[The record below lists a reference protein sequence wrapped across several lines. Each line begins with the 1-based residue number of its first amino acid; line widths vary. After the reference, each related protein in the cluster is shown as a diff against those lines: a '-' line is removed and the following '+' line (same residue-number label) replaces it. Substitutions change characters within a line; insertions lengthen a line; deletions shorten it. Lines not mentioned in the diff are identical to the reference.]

1 MLDTNNQ
8 IKIGP
13 PKLIPSLVEGFNAVA
28 NHIYIIILPILLD
41 LLLWF
46 GPMISIKDLVLPV
59 VLNASEL
66 SSGAYGEE
74 SQIFIQNSKDIWTAL
89 LEQFNL
95 LYGLRTYPIGI
106 PSLLLNKGIRQ
117 NPLGSLSVI
126 ELQSTNN
133 ASWIILGFSV
143 LGVIIGSLYFALI
156 AGATN
161 ESGKGFK
168 IADFFTQTTQ
178 GIVLSLILMIALLVL
193 SIPAVCLVSSIVLF
207 LPSLGS
213 LPLMFFGLILV
224 WVLLPLAFSPHGIY
238 MGKMK
243 AGTSIVNS
251 IKLVRSLMSASGM
264 FFVIVILLGYGLDI
278 LWTTPSEDSWML
290 LIGIFGHAFIS
301 SGLIAGSFMFYKNG
315 TKWLQA
321 VVSGMKAG
329 NQKIIS

>member
-1 MLDTNNQ
+1 MPDTNSQ
-8 IKIGP
+8 VKIKP
-13 PKLIPSLVEGFNAVA
+13 PRLIPSLVEGFNTVA

-46 GPMISIKDLVLPV
+46 GPMIRIKDLVLPV

-66 SSGAYGEE
+66 SAGAYGEE
-74 SQIFIQNSKDIWTAL
+74 SQAFIQNSKDIWAAL
-89 LEQFNL
+89 LDQFNV

-106 PSLLLNKGIRQ
+106 PSLLLNKGVRQ
-117 NPLGSLSVI
+117 NPLGSLSII
-126 ELQSTNN
+126 ELQSTNK
-133 ASWIILGFSV
+133 ASWIILGLTFV
-143 LGVIIGSLYFALI
+143 GVIIGSLYFALI
-156 AGATN
+156 ASATN
-161 ESGKGFK
+161 EPGKSFK
-168 IADFFTQTTQ
+168 LSDLFKQTTQ
-178 GIVLSLILMIALLVL
+178 SFLLSLILMVALLVL
-193 SIPAVCLVSSIVLF
+193 SIPAICLISSIVLF

-213 LPLMFFGLILV
+213 FPLMVFGLVLV
-224 WVLLPLAFSPHGIY
+224 WVLLPLAFSPHGIF

-251 IKLVRSLMSASGM
+251 IKLVRSLMSATGM
-264 FFVIVILLGYGLDI
+264 FFLIVILLGYGLDI

-321 VVSGMKAG
+321 VMHGMKTG